1 MKRVLMAFTALM
13 LTLMLTF
20 AAVAEELRLSP
31 GLAAQKLAIVALQE
45 KYGLSRD
52 SLGLF
57 SVDVEADGEAMVV
70 CFRPD
75 CFLPAERVGE
85 YVIRVAGESAD
96 AAWTHDDKEPALW
109 QSGDPES
116 PAWGEKQLQLCLN
129 NNTSWLEPY
138 LSEDI
143 EGPVPP
149 DVYDRLSFERFP
161 SEADSLPSMVE
172 EEALLLPQA
181 RDLADAALMAVYAM
195 TADEVAALDHEMD
208 AAYLVCDDG
217 RILWEVAF
225 ADSERCYIILV
236 DAITAEVFHIT
247 LASGGNG

>member
-1 MKRVLMAFTALM
+1 MKRMLMAAAAWL
-13 LTLMLTF
+13 LVLMLTF

-31 GLAAQKLAIVALQE
+31 GLAAQKQAIAALQE

-57 SVDVEADGEAMVV
+57 SVDVEAEGEAVV
-70 CFRPD
+70 ICFRPD
-75 CFLPAERVGE
+75 CFLPADRVGE

-116 PAWGEKQLQLCLN
+116 PVWGEKQLQLCLN
-129 NNTSWLEPY
+129 NDTSWLAAY
-138 LSEDI
+138 RSDGM

-149 DVYDRLSFERFP
+149 DIYDRLSYKRFP
-161 SEADSLPSMVE
+161 SEADSLPSMVA

-195 TADEVAALDHEMD
+195 TEDEVAALDHEMD
-208 AAYLVCDDG
+208 ADYLVCDDG
-217 RILWEVAF
+217 RIMWEVAF